1 MQGKL
6 IIIVGPSAS
15 GKTRLVSELLKK
27 IPNSVRLVTTTTR
40 SPRQN
45 EQDKVDFF
53 FVSRFEFENEIKK
66 DGFFESSEVYGNLYG
81 ISKSVL
87 RDFLQKYQYV
97 FAIIDVQGAQKLK
110 AKLLGA
116 FTIFIMPGSLDEIK
130 KRLQQERKGI
140 PIDELNK
147 RLETAAQ
154 ELALANTFDSTVE
167 NIQGQF
173 EKAVQKVV
181 LMLKNI

>member
-1 MQGKL
+1 M
-6 IIIVGPSAS
+6 
-15 GKTRLVSELLKK
+15 
-27 IPNSVRLVTTTTR
+27 
-40 SPRQN
+40 
-45 EQDKVDFF
+45 
-53 FVSRFEFENEIKK
+53 
-66 DGFFESSEVYGNLYG
+66 
-81 ISKSVL
+81 L